1 MKKLVSAIQMVVLVA
16 MFPTYLVIELSHEK
30 IKSPVK
36 TPASAIEKKPEKS
49 SVQSTPAGAE
59 ALSSILTIK

>member
-16 MFPTYLVIELSHEK
+16 MFPVYLVIELSHEK

-36 TPASAIEKKPEKS
+36 IPASAMEKKTGKS
-49 SVQSTPAGAE
+49 RNQSTVADF
-59 ALSSILTIK
+59 LKNDF

>member
-36 TPASAIEKKPEKS
+36 IPVSAIEKTTEKS
-49 SVQSTPAGAE
+49 SIPLTPSDAE
-59 ALSSILTIK
+59 ELSSILTIK